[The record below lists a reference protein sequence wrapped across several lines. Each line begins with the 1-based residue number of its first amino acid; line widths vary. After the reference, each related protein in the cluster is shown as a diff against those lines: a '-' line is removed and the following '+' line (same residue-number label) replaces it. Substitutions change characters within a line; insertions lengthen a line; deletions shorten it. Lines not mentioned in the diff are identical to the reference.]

1 MTAPLYRLADATLV
15 EPLVQD
21 FQAWWMTVA
30 PMPASLHLQ
39 AYLLPLLK
47 AYLQTPDFHAKAAK
61 DPELSGSSFVGIAPE
76 RAEEVR
82 ALMQRMTTAQED
94 NIKLAEA
101 FDEFQTQLLA
111 EAKGQSLEPLY
122 ARLPDVLKGKVE
134 LVYDYVNRPSMRV
147 HEGLLYRGPHHKTE
161 LQSMRLRRLK
171 ADAERDSLLT
181 TPRLME
187 AGQLDWKVPFHD
199 ERLDKLF
206 SLDVEPKPLEWIRDL
221 LGDAVKSD
229 ADLKPLLTEATQTL
243 PETWNG
249 PGVRIRYVGHACVL
263 VEWKGTSILID
274 AVVPVRPEK
283 VAVPLE
289 RMSFADLPRRIDYV
303 VITHSHPDHLD
314 IETLLRLRHR
324 IGTLM
329 VPRASGA
336 LAGDYSPRL
345 LGKALGF
352 KNVLEPYF
360 YESLPIPDGEII
372 AAPFMGE
379 HGDVAH
385 AKSAWIIRTGEE
397 RLFFAADSMCV
408 DETTYRDL
416 RSTVGDLH
424 SVFMN
429 TEIVGAPHT
438 WMLEGF
444 FPKKRD
450 RKLEKNRRCR
460 GSNSAEGLRLLEL
473 VGAKRIFNYA
483 MGLEP
488 WMEHIIGPAA
498 TPETPRMKESDLL
511 LTTARERGL
520 QAERLEGARQVHLK
534 G

>member
-1 MTAPLYRLADATLV
+1 MTAPLYRLADSTLV

-30 PMPASLHLQ
+30 PLPASLHLQ
-39 AYLLPLLK
+39 AYLVPLLK

-61 DPELSGSSFVGIAPE
+61 DPALSGSSFVGVAPE
-76 RAEEVR
+76 RADEVR
-82 ALMQRMTTAQED
+82 ALLQRITSAQED
-94 NIKLAEA
+94 RLQLAEA
-101 FDEFQTQLLA
+101 FDTFQTQLLA

-122 ARLPDVLKGKVE
+122 ARLPEPLKGLVE

-147 HEGLLYRGPHHKTE
+147 HEGLLYRGRQHKPE
-161 LQSMRLRRLK
+161 LQSLRLGRLD
-171 ADAERDSLLT
+171 ADADRDSLLT
-181 TPRLME
+181 TPRLHK
-187 AGQLDWKVPFHD
+187 AGQIDWKTPFHD
-199 ERLDKLF
+199 ERLDRLF
-206 SLDVEPKPLEWIRDL
+206 SLDLEPRPLSWIRDV
-221 LGDAVKSD
+221 LGDAVTSD
-229 ADLKPLLTEATQTL
+229 AELLPLLTEA
-243 PETWNG
+243 PARGADTWSG
-249 PGVRIRYVGHACVL
+249 PGPRVRYVGHACVL
-263 VEWKGTSILID
+263 VEWKGTSILVD
-274 AVVPVRPEK
+274 AVVPVRPTQ
-283 VAVPLE
+283 AGPLE

-303 VITHSHPDHLD
+303 LITHRHPDHLD

-324 IGTLM
+324 IGTLV

-345 LGKALGF
+345 LGRSLGF
-352 KNVLEPYF
+352 RDVLEPYF
-360 YESLPIPDGEII
+360 YESLPLPDGELI

-385 AKSAWIIRTGEE
+385 AKSAWILRLGNE

-424 SVFMN
+424 TVFMN
-429 TEIVGAPHT
+429 TEIEGAPHT

-460 GSNSAEGLRLLEL
+460 GSNAQEGLRLLEL
-473 VGAKRIFNYA
+473 VGAKRLFNYA

-498 TPETPRMKESDLL
+498 TPETPRMGESDRLL
-511 LTTARERGL
+511 ATARERGL
-520 QAERLEGARQVHLK
+520 QAERLRGAQEVHLK
-534 G
+534 A